1 MNIPIRQTE
10 LNRIGFTGDFNAL
23 RYYDRKNVAA
33 LALNAAG
40 RKQEAFLLEINNPN
54 AIAGITYILDTPLR
68 PTRPGVVLL

>member
-23 RYYDRKNVAA
+23 RYYDRKNIAT

-40 RKQEAFLLEINNPN
+40 RTFEAKLLEINNTN
-54 AIAGITYILDTPLR
+54 AIAGITYVRDTPLS